1 MIYISE
7 NAMASESGS
16 ITMSRSGKS
25 SFSANLW
32 DRKMEVDSG
41 PRLDLVDYA
50 LGEVVGIT
58 QDMNLMTNSGNG
70 LGINDWNLQGRGNLV
85 ELLDVVEGNGPKP
98 I

>member
-1 MIYISE
+1 M
-7 NAMASESGS
+7 
-16 ITMSRSGKS
+16 
-25 SFSANLW
+25 
-32 DRKMEVDSG
+32 
-41 PRLDLVDYA
+41 
-50 LGEVVGIT
+50 GIT